1 MVKEEEK
8 TTAPLLVMVMAVVL
22 LTVLAK
28 EERAAPWCPSVQVV
42 RLSKVK
48 GKVEARAKAS
58 LRRALLLPIRVI
70 LRKLRRLLRLPI
82 PSSSD

>member
-1 MVKEEEK
+1 MVI
-8 TTAPLLVMVMAVVL
+8 LVIVMAVVLVMAVLL

-28 EERAAPWCPSVQVV
+28 EERAAPWCPSAQVV

-70 LRKLRRLLRLPI
+70 LRKLRRLLRLRI